1 MLMLSSAQKQTQ
13 KCRQDKEVEDFR
25 NAYGAFI
32 ILINTFKKCITY

>member
-1 MLMLSSAQKQTQ
+1 MLMLPSAQKQTQ

-32 ILINTFKKCITY
+32 ILINTYM